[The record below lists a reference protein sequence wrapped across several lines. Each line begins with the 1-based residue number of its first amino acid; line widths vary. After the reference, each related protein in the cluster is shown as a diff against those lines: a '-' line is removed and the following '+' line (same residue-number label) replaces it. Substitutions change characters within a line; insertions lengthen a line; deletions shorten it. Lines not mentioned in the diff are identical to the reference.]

1 MTTNNKNIDKQGK
14 KLLNVPNLRFPEFEG
29 EWDRYKV
36 SDLLDFY
43 STNSLSWEQLEYD
56 TNQMFNLHYGLI
68 HVGLPTSL
76 NLNKGKLPNIKKE
89 FLPKKYEL
97 CKEGDIAFADASE
110 DTNDVAK
117 AIEFTAIGNKQV
129 VCGLHTIHGR
139 DNHNITIV
147 GFKGYAF
154 SSPTFH
160 NQIKRIA
167 QGTKIYSISSKNFS
181 ECFIGIPSK
190 EEQSKISRLFTLI
203 DERIATQ
210 NRIIEDLKA
219 KRKFMLEQ
227 LFCLPKEHTP
237 KLRLK
242 GMAGDWHK
250 VRLCDIVER
259 VTERNK
265 DNTCTRI
272 LTIAAQYGLIDQ
284 QEFFNKQIASSNL
297 TTYYLLRKG
306 DFAYNKSYSG
316 DYPWGA
322 VKRLDNY
329 KEGVLSSLYVCFRPN
344 KNIDSDFLC
353 HYFEST
359 KWYRGISEISGE
371 GARNH
376 GLLNISVD
384 DYFNTLHRIPSIE
397 EQRQISKILNTITHK
412 IKTEE
417 SIFDKF
423 QKQKAYLLKEM
434 FV

>member
-29 EWDRYKV
+29 EWDRYKLEDIATFLKDRV
-36 SDLLDFY
+36 SSSTLTKDNYVSTENILQDFQGVIRSQGVPANFNVMVY
-43 STNSLSWEQLEYD
+43 KKGDILISNIRPYLKKVWKADRDGGCSADVFVMRANKTLCNEGFLHHIIANDCFIAYVMSGAKGVKMPRGDKEQMKKYK
-56 TNQMFNLHYGLI
+56 
-68 HVGLPTSL
+68 TSL
-76 NLNKGKLPNIKKE
+76 PSIAEQKK
-89 FLPKKYEL
+89 
-97 CKEGDIAFADASE
+97 
-110 DTNDVAK
+110 
-117 AIEFTAIGNKQV
+117 
-129 VCGLHTIHGR
+129 
-139 DNHNITIV
+139 
-147 GFKGYAF
+147 
-154 SSPTFH
+154 
-160 NQIKRIA
+160 
-167 QGTKIYSISSKNFS
+167 ISSLLN
-181 ECFIGIPSK
+181 
-190 EEQSKISRLFTLI
+190 LI

>member
-1 MTTNNKNIDKQGK
+1 MKLKDICSFFSGGTPSSTNKSYYDGDIPFIRSGEIGAGSTE
-14 KLLNVPNLRFPEFEG
+14 LFLSELGLNNSSAKIVEVG
-29 EWDRYKV
+29 
-36 SDLLDFY
+36 DLL
-43 STNSLSWEQLEYD
+43 LAL
-56 TNQMFNLHYGLI
+56 YGA
-68 HVGLPTSL
+68 TS
-76 NLNKGKLPNIKKE
+76 GQ
-89 FLPKKYEL
+89 
-97 CKEGDIAFADASE
+97 IA
-110 DTNDVAK
+110 
-117 AIEFTAIGNKQV
+117 I
-129 VCGLHTIHGR
+129 
-139 DNHNITIV
+139 
-147 GFKGYAF
+147 
-154 SSPTFH
+154 
-160 NQIKRIA
+160 
-167 QGTKIYSISSKNFS
+167 
-181 ECFIGIPSK
+181 
-190 EEQSKISRLFTLI
+190 SKIKGAINQAILCIRSSHNNVFFKSTWEKRVGKILQAFLQGGQGNLSAEIVKSLTFYFPKMQEQNKIAYLI
-203 DERIATQ
+203 SLIEERIETQ